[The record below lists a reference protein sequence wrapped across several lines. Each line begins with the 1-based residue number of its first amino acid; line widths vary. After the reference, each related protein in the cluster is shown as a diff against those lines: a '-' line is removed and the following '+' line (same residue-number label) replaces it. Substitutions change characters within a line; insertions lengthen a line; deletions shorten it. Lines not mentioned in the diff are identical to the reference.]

1 MGYSNIR
8 TTKIINIGKMRG
20 ELSHTE
26 TVVEFSAQR
35 VLGRFEHLIREYARS
50 MARNACAKDYSCSPP
65 LARPNVPKYP
75 GFVLAVSKVAA
86 VMNTPAIRIA

>member
-1 MGYSNIR
+1 MQYSNIR
-8 TTKIINIGKMRG
+8 KTKIINNGIIRG
-20 ELSHTE
+20 GLSHTAA
-26 TVVEFSAQR
+26 VVEFSVQR
-35 VLGRFEHLIREYARS
+35 VLGRLKHLTREYDRS
-50 MARNACAKDYSCSPP
+50 MARNACSKDYSCQLP